1 MMARMKAVQ
10 ATAPGAAWELV
21 EREIP
26 TPQPRQVRV
35 KIHACGICH
44 SDMFVKEGHWP
55 GLQFPRIPGHEIAG
69 VIDEVGSA
77 VTAWKRGQ
85 RVGVGWHGGHCGQC
99 DSCRR
104 GDFILCRSGQ
114 VCGIS
119 YDGGWAEY
127 LVVPEEAVAALPDEL
142 SFEEAAPL
150 LCAGITTFNSLRHSG
165 AQAGD
170 LVAVQGI
177 GGLGHL
183 GIQYASKL
191 GLKTVAVGRG
201 TDKEPLARKL
211 GAAVYLDAAVVN
223 PAEELQRLGG
233 ARVIL
238 ATAPDSKAIA
248 SMADGLGA
256 NGTLLIVAAPGEP
269 VMVNAI
275 TLIGKRASVQGWP
288 SGTAKDSEDTLWFS
302 AMTGVRPMIERFPLA
317 RAQEAYQ
324 QMMTGKA
331 RFRAVLT
338 MNS

>member
-1 MMARMKAVQ
+1 M
-10 ATAPGAAWELV
+10 P
-21 EREIP
+21 
-26 TPQPRQVRV
+26 
-35 KIHACGICH
+35 
-44 SDMFVKEGHWP
+44 
-55 GLQFPRIPGHEIAG
+55 
-69 VIDEVGSA
+69 
-77 VTAWKRGQ
+77 
-85 RVGVGWHGGHCGQC
+85 
-99 DSCRR
+99 
-104 GDFILCRSGQ
+104 
-114 VCGIS
+114 
-119 YDGGWAEY
+119 AEA
-127 LVVPEEAVAALPDEL
+127 LASLPDAL

-150 LCAGITTFNSLRHSG
+150 LCAGITTFNSLRNSG
-165 AQAGD
+165 AKAGD

-201 TDKEPLARKL
+201 KDKEPLARKL
-211 GAAVYLDAAVVN
+211 GATHYLDAAAVN

-248 SMADGLGA
+248 SMVEGLGA

-269 VMVNAI
+269 VLVNAI

-288 SGTAKDSEDTLWFS
+288 SGTSKDSEDTLRFS

-324 QMMTGKA
+324 QMMSGKA

-338 MNS
+338 MNA

>member
-1 MMARMKAVQ
+1 M
-10 ATAPGAAWELV
+10 
-21 EREIP
+21 
-26 TPQPRQVRV
+26 
-35 KIHACGICH
+35 
-44 SDMFVKEGHWP
+44 
-55 GLQFPRIPGHEIAG
+55 
-69 VIDEVGSA
+69 
-77 VTAWKRGQ
+77 
-85 RVGVGWHGGHCGQC
+85 
-99 DSCRR
+99 
-104 GDFILCRSGQ
+104 
-114 VCGIS
+114 
-119 YDGGWAEY
+119 
-127 LVVPEEAVAALPDEL
+127 VPEEAVAALPDEL
-142 SFEEAAPL
+142 LFEEAAPL

-165 AQAGD
+165 ARAGD

-191 GLKTVAVGRG
+191 GLKTVAIGRG
-201 TDKEPLARKL
+201 KEKEPLARQL

-248 SMADGLGA
+248 SMVDGLGA

-288 SGTAKDSEDTLWFS
+288 SGTAKDSEDTLRFS
-302 AMTGVRPMIERFPLA
+302 AMTGVRPMIERYPLA

-324 QMMTGKA
+324 QMMSGKA

-338 MNS
+338 MNP

>member
-1 MMARMKAVQ
+1 MARMKAVQ
-10 ATAPGAAWELV
+10 ATRPGGEWELV
-21 EREIP
+21 ERDIP
-26 TPQPRQVRV
+26 HPAAHQVRIKV
-35 KIHACGICH
+35 HACGVCH

-55 GLQFPRIPGHEIAG
+55 GLQFPRTPGHEIAG
-69 VIDEVGSA
+69 LIDEVGSA
-77 VTAWKRGQ
+77 VSAWNRGQ
-85 RVGVGWHGGHCGQC
+85 RVGVGWHGGHCGRC
-99 DSCRR
+99 DLCRK

-127 LVVPEEAVAALPDEL
+127 VVVPAEAVASLPESL
-142 SFEEAAPL
+142 AFEDAAPL
-150 LCAGITTFNSLRHSG
+150 LCAGITTFNSLRNSG
-165 AQAGD
+165 AKAGN

-191 GLKTVAVGRG
+191 GFRTVAVGRG
-201 TDKEPLARKL
+201 KDKEPLARKL
-211 GAAVYLDAAVVN
+211 GACGYIDATTFN

-238 ATAPDSKAIA
+238 ATAPDSHAIA
-248 SMADGLGA
+248 SMVDGLGA

-269 VMVNAI
+269 VLVNAI

-288 SGTAKDSEDTLWFS
+288 SGTSKDSEDTLDFS

-317 RAQEAYQ
+317 RASEAYQ
-324 QMMTGKA
+324 QMMTGKV

-338 MNS
+338 M